1 MSQGSAS
8 QGKLPNVRE
17 DLQMLSGY
25 HSPQVDVA
33 VRLNTNESPAAPP
46 SGFREA
52 VAEAVA
58 HVAWHRYPDR
68 SATALRS
75 AIAAQIA
82 GEATSGGL
90 EASLGVENI
99 FAANGSNEVLQTL
112 MLAYG
117 GPARKVAT
125 FEPTYA
131 LHRHIA
137 NIVGT
142 PVVSGERDSAF
153 QLDLA
158 HARDVVLREKP
169 TITFLCSPNNPTGIV
184 ESREIVAGVL
194 DAVVDVGGM
203 LVVDEAYAE
212 FSPWSA
218 LEMFGEDVPLVVSRT
233 FSKTWAMAAA
243 RLGYLIGPAEIVE
256 KLHAV
261 VLPYHLDAVKQAA
274 GTAALQFQDAMHER
288 IQMIVSEREKLT
300 SEMQRL
306 GVEVWASGSN
316 FILFRPA
323 PLDGN
328 DVWQQLL
335 ERGVLVRNCASWE
348 RLDGTLRITVGTA
361 EENVAF
367 IAALSEILETS

>member
-1 MSQGSAS
+1 MS
-8 QGKLPNVRE
+8 LPKVRE
-17 DLQMLSGY
+17 DLQMLTGY

-46 SGFREA
+46 DGFREA
-52 VAEAVA
+52 VGEVVA
-58 HVAWHRYPDR
+58 NVAWHRYPDR
-68 SATALRS
+68 GATALRS
-75 AIAAQIA
+75 AIA
-82 GEATSGGL
+82 GL
-90 EASLGVENI
+90 HQVSVENI

-131 LHRHIA
+131 LHRHVA

-158 HARDVVLREKP
+158 HARDVVLQEEP

-184 ESREIVAGVL
+184 ESRELVSGVL

-218 LEMFGEDVPLVVSRT
+218 LDMFGEDVPLVVTRT

-243 RLGYLIGPAEIVE
+243 RLGYLIGPAEIVD

-274 GTAALQFQDAMHER
+274 GTAALEFQDAMHER
-288 IQMIVSEREKLT
+288 VQMIVSQRETLT
-300 SEMQRL
+300 SEMERL

-316 FILFRPA
+316 FILFRPS

-328 DVWQQLL
+328 DVWQELL
-335 ERGVLVRNCASWE
+335 DRGILVRNCASWE

-361 EENVAF
+361 EENAAF
-367 IAALSEILETS
+367 IAALSEILGAS